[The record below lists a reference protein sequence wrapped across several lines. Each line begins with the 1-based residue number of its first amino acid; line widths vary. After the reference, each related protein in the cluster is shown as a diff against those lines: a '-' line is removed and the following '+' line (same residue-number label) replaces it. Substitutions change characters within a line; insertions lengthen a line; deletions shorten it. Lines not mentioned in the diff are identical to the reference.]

1 MLTLTLTS
9 GVDLHVVDIVPVRYA
24 RLGAR
29 VHLVRVT
36 VRVAVR
42 VGVGVGVGFRLKVRR

>member
-1 MLTLTLTS
+1 MLTQTLTS
-9 GVDLHVVDIVPVRYA
+9 GVDLHVVDVVPVRYA

-36 VRVAVR
+36 VRVRVR
-42 VGVGVGVGFRLKVRR
+42 VGVGVGFRLKVRR

>member
-1 MLTLTLTS
+1 MLTQTLTS
-9 GVDLHVVDIVPVRYA
+9 GVDLHVVDVVPVRYA

-36 VRVAVR
+36 VRVRVR
-42 VGVGVGVGFRLKVRR
+42 VGVGVGFMLKVRR

>member
-1 MLTLTLTS
+1 MLTQTLTS
-9 GVDLHVVDIVPVRYA
+9 GVDLHVVDVVPVRYA

-36 VRVAVR
+36 VRVR
-42 VGVGVGVGFRLKVRR
+42 VGVGAGVGFRLKVRR